1 MNKFKKT
8 VQSKGFFIIISVFL
22 AVISWLLVL
31 NTSNPIVERTL
42 EIPLTILNK
51 NHPAT
56 LDLSDQTVACPDTVT
71 VTVSGRRD
79 TINNLTVKELSAA
92 VDLKE
97 IKSKGNTTLKVSKPE
112 CSRLGISVQNYYP
125 KEIEFVFDTESQ
137 RYLDIVVDYD
147 DSLLAENF
155 EFISVI
161 AEPDKIPVVGLT
173 NIIDTVDYIQVD
185 LNDAITQGSVAGDR
199 TASFIGKYIST
210 MGEDIT
216 SSFGTEKITVH
227 ITVAKRVPVKYSVKG
242 KPDGNYYYD
251 TDSITNDSVLLRGDA
266 SVLSKIKEI
275 NLGTI
280 DMTDKNTSFSST
292 FNLQDYIPEGTSV
305 YGESETKVNV
315 RLVKYSTKVITIKSG
330 NVSYF
335 GKDNSTYNYKITPN
349 SINVTVKGK
358 AEDINYLTA
367 TSISPTVDLTNRTV
381 GEYNII
387 LEFRNLDKNKVTI
400 VGEAPYFHIVIE
412 NIPVQEPE
420 PPVVVPPQTEESE
433 IVG

>member
-1 MNKFKKT
+1 MNNLKKT
-8 VQSKGFFIIISVFL
+8 VQSKSFFVIISVFL
-22 AVISWLLVL
+22 AIISWLLVL

-71 VTVSGRRD
+71 VTVSGRQD
-79 TINNLTVKELSAA
+79 TINNLNIKELSAT

-97 IKSKGNTTLKVSKPE
+97 IKNKGTTTLKVGKPQ

-137 RYLDIVVDYD
+137 RYLDVVVDYD
-147 DSLLAENF
+147 NSLLEENF
-155 EFISVI
+155 EFVSVV

-173 NIIDTVDYIQVD
+173 NIVDTVDYIQVD
-185 LNDAITQGSVAGDR
+185 LNDAITQGSIAGDK

-216 SSFGTEKITVH
+216 SSFNTEKVIVH
-227 ITVAKRVPVKYSVKG
+227 ISVAKRVPIKYSVKG
-242 KPDGNYYYD
+242 NPDNNYYYESH
-251 TDSITNDSVLLRGDA
+251 SITMDSVLIRGDA

-275 NLGTI
+275 NLGSV
-280 DMTDKNTSFSST
+280 DMTDKSSSFSNT
-292 FNLQDYIPEGTSV
+292 FNLQEYIPEGVSI

-315 RLVKYSTKVITIKSG
+315 RLAKYSTKVITIKSS
-330 NVSYF
+330 NVNYS
-335 GKDNSTYNYKITPN
+335 GKDNSTYIYTITPN
-349 SINVTVKGK
+349 SLSVTVKGK

-367 TSISPTVDLTNRTV
+367 TAISPTIDLTNRTV

-387 LEFRNLDKNKVTI
+387 LDFKNLDTKKVSI
-400 VGEAPYFHIVIE
+400 VGEAPYFHVVIE
-412 NIPVQEPE
+412 NLPVEA
-420 PPVVVPPQTEESE
+420 PQPADPQADISE